1 MIENYGSTYTPDYT
15 FRAYRP
21 SPSPVSSAD
30 DPFLGE
36 TTDLTL
42 LWVCEASSSL

>member
-1 MIENYGSTYTPDYT
+1 MIENYESTHTPNCI
-15 FRAYRP
+15 FRAYCP
-21 SPSPVSSAD
+21 SQSPVSSAD

-42 LWVCEASSSL
+42 LWVLEASSSL